1 VGFCLH
7 SNNRI
12 GFILAQEILLSN
24 PYPISKTEYE
34 ILAEFRFAL
43 RRFTRFSDTAVGEV
57 GLTPQQHQALLA
69 IRGFPG
75 REQITIGELAE
86 RLQIKHHSAVGLVNR
101 LEAEGLIDRST
112 APHDRR
118 KVFIS
123 LTQRG
128 LSILEKLSST
138 HREEL
143 LWLSPQLRLLLEQI
157 TRLSESGN

>member
-1 VGFCLH
+1 LLGALTNTLI
-7 SNNRI
+7 S
-12 GFILAQEILLSN
+12 FILTPEINLHN
-24 PYPISKTEYE
+24 PHLISKTEYE

-43 RRFTRFSDTAVGEV
+43 RRFTRFSASAVEEV
-57 GLTPQQHQALLA
+57 GLTPQHHQALLA

-112 APHDRR
+112 TPHDRR

-128 LSILEKLSST
+128 LSVLEKLSSV

-143 LWLSPQLRLLLEQI
+143 RWLSPQLRLLLEQI

>member
-1 VGFCLH
+1 MH

-12 GFILAQEILLSN
+12 SFFPTPEINLSN
-24 PYPISKTEYE
+24 PHPLSKTEYE
-34 ILAEFRFAL
+34 VLAEFRFAL
-43 RRFTRFSDTAVGEV
+43 RRFTRFSDSALEEV

-75 REQITIGELAE
+75 REQVTIGELAE

-118 KVFIS
+118 MVFIS
-123 LTQRG
+123 LTHARPLDPRKTFQYA
-128 LSILEKLSST
+128 S
-138 HREEL
+138 
-143 LWLSPQLRLLLEQI
+143 
-157 TRLSESGN
+157 